1 MLFAVPN
8 VSEGRDTAA
17 ILGIEQAF
25 AAPGGVKLLD
35 THSDPDHHRS
45 VFWLSGGPGRLA
57 QSLVEG
63 AKEAT
68 GWIDLTEPRG
78 VHPHV
83 GALDVAPI
91 VYAQPEDRG
100 AACAEALL
108 AAGRLADE
116 VGLPVYLYGELGGGR
131 TRHELRRGGLKALR
145 LTPPDFG
152 PREPDPHKGA
162 VLVAARPPLVAFNFE
177 IDGDGERARAV
188 AAEIRELPGVRALG
202 LWLDSRGVAQVSVN
216 VEDPAGMPLAT
227 VLEEVRSRARVRE
240 AELVGLAPEA
250 AFAGW
255 PQDVPIRNKRTIE
268 DALKRAD

>member
-8 VSEGRDTAA
+8 VSEGRDAA
-17 ILGIEQAF
+17 GILGIEQAF

-57 QSLVEG
+57 QSIVEG

-91 VYAQPEDRG
+91 VYAQPSERG

-216 VEDPAGMPLAT
+216 VEEPDEMPLAT
-227 VLEEVRSRARVRE
+227 LLEHVRSRARVRE
-240 AELVGLAPEA
+240 TELVGLAPEA

-255 PQDVPIRNKRTIE
+255 PRDVPIRNKRTIE
-268 DALKRAD
+268 DALRGAD

>member
-8 VSEGRDTAA
+8 VSEGRDSAA
-17 ILGIEQAF
+17 IIGIGQAF

-35 THSDPDHHRS
+35 MHSDPDHHRS
-45 VFWLSGGPGRLA
+45 VFWLAGGPGRLA
-57 QSLVEG
+57 QALVEG

-91 VYAQPEDRG
+91 VYVTPADRG

-108 AAGRLADE
+108 TAGRLADE

-152 PREPDPHKGA
+152 PREPDPRKGA

-177 IDGDGERARAV
+177 IEGDVQLARAI
-188 AAEIRELPGVRALG
+188 AAEIREIECVRALG

-216 VEDPAGMPLAT
+216 VEEPDEMPLAT
-227 VLEEVRSRARVRE
+227 LLEHVRSRARVRE
-240 AELVGLAPEA
+240 TELVGLAPEA

-255 PQDVPIRNKRTIE
+255 PPDVPIRNKRTIE
-268 DALKRAD
+268 DALRRAD